1 MCRGGRMFAATKT
14 YRRYRR
20 VSLAQRRYAVTSA
33 IAASAISA
41 LIRSRNH
48 SEFLKH
54 YPEYDGRGIKIAII
68 DSDIVDKNL
77 PGMQKTSTGL
87 PKIINCIGSK
97 SGITVNTS
105 TIVKSNG
112 KNVIIVSS
120 GREIIIPPEFKNPSD
135 KWYIGCTTFEQ
146 LYEDDE
152 DDVKCEGKE
161 NLKEINVPNMD
172 KKMLPPINDEIV
184 DCIVWFDGEKW
195 QACINTSFSTN
206 LIHMKILTN
215 FDGEYEIAYLPNNWP
230 YCVYVH
236 DEGNSLQILRP
247 PDDHGT
253 LVSHVAAAY
262 FPDNPKSNGL
272 APGAQ
277 IISIR
282 YSGDIEK
289 DVKIFG
295 INIVLKK

>member
-1 MCRGGRMFAATKT
+1 MPNINNYIPKEAT
-14 YRRYRR
+14 
-20 VSLAQRRYAVTSA
+20 QQ
-33 IAASAISA
+33 
-41 LIRSRNH
+41 
-48 SEFLKH
+48 SEFLKQ

-68 DSDIVDKNL
+68 DTDIVDINL

-135 KWYIGCTTFEQ
+135 KWYIGCITFEQ

-152 DDVKCEGKE
+152 DDVMCEGKE
-161 NLKEINVPNMD
+161 NLKEISVPNMA
-172 KKMLPPINDEIV
+172 KKILPPINNEIV

-215 FDGEYEIAYLPNNWP
+215 FDGEHEIAYLPNNWP
-230 YCVYVH
+230 FCIYIH

-253 LVSHVAAAY
+253 LVSQVAAAY
-262 FPDNPKSNGL
+262 FADNPKSNGL

-282 YSGDIEK
+282 YSGDIEEN
-289 DVKIFG
+289 VKIFS
-295 INIVLKK
+295 INIFKYVLKK